1 RRATRSA
8 TTRGRTR
15 RRRRRRRWPSS
26 PRRARRRGCSSACS
40 AGARISTARRTG
52 SSPPASPSA
61 CGRSARPS
69 CCGTAT
75 PRTSR
80 PARRSPSGAGSRTS
94 RSPAATSSSSTTC
107 IRTSRPR
114 STPSSRAPT
123 GSASPSPRRRNGSMV
138 DAPTI
143 LYFGNDWSGENRT
156 SSHHVARWLAQRYRV
171 IYVEC
176 PGLRAPKGT
185 GRDLRKV
192 AAKLRLALAG
202 PRPQPEGLSVQ
213 TLLQIPLHR
222 FELVRRANRGLIRL
236 SLKLLLA
243 RLGVRAPVTWFVVP
257 HLAGVV
263 GRLGE
268 RLSVYYCIDDYASLP
283 DVDADAVRAMDDEL
297 TRRADLV
304 FVASDTLLARKRALN
319 PETYV
324 SPHGVDFAHF
334 ARALDPALAIPDDIA
349 ALPRPIVGFFGLIE
363 RWIDLGLMDYLAERR
378 PGWTFLMIGRVAV
391 PDAEVPKRPN
401 LVYLGPRPYPTLPA
415 YGKAFAAAII
425 PYHLTPQVLHANPIK
440 LR

>member
-1 RRATRSA
+1 MAD
-8 TTRGRTR
+8 
-15 RRRRRRRWPSS
+15 
-26 PRRARRRGCSSACS
+26 
-40 AGARISTARRTG
+40 
-52 SSPPASPSA
+52 
-61 CGRSARPS
+61 
-69 CCGTAT
+69 
-75 PRTSR
+75 
-80 PARRSPSGAGSRTS
+80 
-94 RSPAATSSSSTTC
+94 
-107 IRTSRPR
+107 
-114 STPSSRAPT
+114 
-123 GSASPSPRRRNGSMV
+123 V
-138 DAPTI
+138 PTI

-156 SSHHVARWLAQRYRV
+156 SSHHVARWLAARYRV

-185 GRDLRKV
+185 GRDLRKL
-192 AAKLRLALAG
+192 AAKARLALAG

-222 FELVRRANRGLIRL
+222 FALVRRANRELIRVW
-236 SLKLLLA
+236 LKLLLR

-283 DVDADAVRAMDDEL
+283 DVDAGAVRAMDDEL

-304 FVASDTLLARKRALN
+304 FVASETLLARKSALN

-334 ARALDPALAIPDDIA
+334 VRAQDPALAIPDDVA

-363 RWIDLGLMDYLAERR
+363 RWIDLPLVAWLAEQR
-378 PGWTFLMIGRVAV
+378 PAWTFLMIGRVAV
-391 PDAEVPKRPN
+391 PDSDTPRRAN
-401 LVYLGPRPYPTLPA
+401 IVYLGPRPYGTLPA
-415 YGKAFAAAII
+415 YGKVFSAALI

-440 LR
+440 LREYMAMGKPIVSVSTPEIDKFAAHVRIGRSREEMLAHLDAAVGTGLTPAERDAQTALASTMTWDASLERVIARVERRLAG

>member
-1 RRATRSA
+1 MA
-8 TTRGRTR
+8 
-15 RRRRRRRWPSS
+15 
-26 PRRARRRGCSSACS
+26 
-40 AGARISTARRTG
+40 
-52 SSPPASPSA
+52 
-61 CGRSARPS
+61 
-69 CCGTAT
+69 
-75 PRTSR
+75 
-80 PARRSPSGAGSRTS
+80 
-94 RSPAATSSSSTTC
+94 
-107 IRTSRPR
+107 
-114 STPSSRAPT
+114 
-123 GSASPSPRRRNGSMV
+123 

-143 LYFGNDWSGENRT
+143 LYFGNDWSAENRT
-156 SSHHVARWLAQRYRV
+156 SSHHVARWLASRYRV

-185 GRDLRKV
+185 GRDLRKL

-222 FELVRRANRGLIRL
+222 FALVRRLNRELIRL
-236 SLKLLLA
+236 SLRLLLR

-283 DVDADAVRAMDDEL
+283 DVDAAAVSAMDDEL

-304 FVASDTLLARKRALN
+304 FVASETLVARKSRLN
-319 PETYV
+319 PETYL

-334 ARALDPALAIPDDIA
+334 ARAADPALPIPEDIA

-363 RWIDLGLMDYLAERR
+363 RWIDLELMAYLAERR

-391 PDAEVPKRPN
+391 PDAEVPRRPN
-401 LVYLGPRPYPTLPA
+401 LVFLGARPYQTLPA

-440 LR
+440 LREYLAMGKPIVSVSTPEIDKFAHHVRIGRTRQEMLAHLDAAVGAGLTSAEVQAQTALASTMTWDASLRRVLDRVEARLIAR